1 MFNMT
6 PAAVQEILAS
16 AERSD
21 AVGMALRVAARRTAD
36 GSLEFGMG
44 FDDEREDDE
53 AVSFETLR
61 VLIGSPSRPLLEG
74 AVLDFQEVQAG
85 QAVALFL
92 RTADGKHVV
101 QVVVAAALGPPDA
114 GEVANHHTHLGLH
127 AVGLVVRAQEVD
139 DLPVCGRQ
147 LQAFLRR
154 QGKGEC
160 LAPVVPVEQVALA
173 VGEHGPAL
181 HDERA

>member
-6 PAAVQEILAS
+6 PAAVHEILAS

-53 AVSFETLR
+53 AVQFETLR

-85 QAVALFL
+85 QHDFIFTAAPDQPSAADPGPSDTL
-92 RTADGKHVV
+92 R
-101 QVVVAAALGPPDA
+101 A
-114 GEVANHHTHLGLH
+114 GA
-127 AVGLVVRAQEVD
+127 
-139 DLPVCGRQ
+139 CGSGGCSGCG
-147 LQAFLRR
+147 A
-154 QGKGEC
+154 
-160 LAPVVPVEQVALA
+160 
-173 VGEHGPAL
+173 
-181 HDERA
+181 